1 MQTNNKEKNP
11 KHTDIELIELLK
23 RGDEP
28 EALLL
33 LVERHAP
40 LYSSI
45 ITRLAKKFNNWNN
58 ISELLNEKHSIVYN
72 SALKFDPSKLTKF
85 STFLANEA
93 KWAYLNK
100 CNKQKRI
107 SRPVYIQDE
116 YLEKLGCKENN
127 PQKDLIKEDT
137 LNFIF
142 NALSLHPDKRIKRI
156 FTMRYKVGKGNKV
169 MPWHEVGSRIGLS
182 AQGCINI
189 HTLGIQFIKEKL
201 KKEGIKS
208 C

>member
-1 MQTNNKEKNP
+1 MQANNKKKNP
-11 KHTDIELIELLK
+11 EHTDAELIELIK
-23 RGDEP
+23 RGDQP
-28 EALLL
+28 TALPLL
-33 LVERHAP
+33 AERHAP
-40 LYSSI
+40 LYASI
-45 ITRLAKKFNNWNN
+45 VTRLAKKFNNWNN
-58 ISELLNEKHSIVYN
+58 VTELLNERHFIVYN
-72 SALKFDPSKLTKF
+72 SALKFDPTKLTKF

-107 SRPVYIQDE
+107 SRQVYIQDE
-116 YLEKLGCKENN
+116 YLEKLGCKETN

-137 LNFIF
+137 LSFIF
-142 NALSLHPDKRIKRI
+142 KALSNHPDKRLKRI

-169 MPWHEVGSRIGLS
+169 MPWHEVGNKVGLS

-189 HTLGIQFIKEKL
+189 HSSGIQFIKDKL
-201 KKEGIKS
+201 TKEGISS